1 MDNISSPENICSFC
15 SKEFSSKTSL
25 NNHQRTG
32 KSCLKLQ
39 GKEEKESTVECVNC
53 KKILAVRSFKQH
65 KIKCD
70 ILSEK
75 TNKEKQ
81 DLEEENKKLK
91 SINEQY
97 ELELKKI
104 ASYKDKYE
112 AELKEERMI
121 INKLRMD
128 LVEYKTTINILKE
141 QNEKLQSISTSI
153 TMKLAD
159 KTTTI
164 NNNNNKTV
172 VINAPL
178 TNEVLRQCATTFTID
193 NAYNIGRLTKH
204 LTSSL
209 EEHITCTDPSRNI
222 FKYKNEK
229 DEEIVDQDLEILLP
243 QYLTALKDRN
253 NFLYKEVYEYFR
265 KNNVSFNEQ
274 TDYNIFYK
282 ALNDIIEKTGQQ
294 NKYTEKCKQHM
305 VRECKRQFLDK
316 NKNKEKVITKKL
328 SIEEIMMNI
337 IETEGSLND
346 FLNKAF
352 PDYVNDEEE
361 TDEEFQYRREMED
374 MFRKKKKEWKLKEDD
389 EIFQ

>member
-1 MDNISSPENICSFC
+1 MENNVCNFC
-15 SKEFSSKTSL
+15 TKEFSCKTSL
-25 NNHQRTG
+25 VRHQKTS
-32 KSCLKLQ
+32 KTCLEIQ
-39 GKEEKESTVECVNC
+39 GKEEEKDIKCDNC
-53 KKILAVRSFKQH
+53 NKVFSIKYYKQH

-70 ILSEK
+70 AIFELSKKNQEESQKQNKSLYEK
-75 TNKEKQ
+75 NKTLEKQ
-81 DLEEENKKLK
+81 IMDLIIL
-91 SINEQY
+91 
-97 ELELKKI
+97 
-104 ASYKDKYE
+104 KDKYD

-121 INKLRMD
+121 INKLRME
-128 LVEYKTTINILKE
+128 LIEYKSYNTILKE

-164 NNNNNKTV
+164 NNNNNNKTV
-172 VINAPL
+172 VINSPL

-193 NAYNIGRLTKH
+193 NAYNIGGLTKH

-209 EEHITCTDPSRNI
+209 EEHITCTDSSRNI

-243 QYLTALKDRN
+243 QYLSALKDRN
-253 NFLYKEVYEYFR
+253 NFLYKEVFEYFK
-265 KNNVSFNEQ
+265 KNNVSLNEQ
-274 TDYNIFYK
+274 TDYNIFYR
-282 ALNDIIEKTGQQ
+282 ALNDIIEKNGQQ
-294 NKYTEKCKQHM
+294 NKYTEKYKQHM
-305 VRECKRQFLDK
+305 VRECKRQFLEK

-374 MFRKKKKEWKLKEDD
+374 MFRKKKKEWKLKQEDD